1 MDDSSSTEL
10 SLEGYLQHSSGIN
23 WYQLERWFDAA
34 WTPVGGR
41 LSVNPDYKKF
51 RASICE
57 LEYSHVQI
65 FGKPKLGTGGS
76 GDRNRTSNTVRAHLL
91 PRFKVQTI
99 ISRLR
104 AFKHDFRFVANL
116 RVQSRLFPLIR
127 ALSAMRTAPGV
138 TSAEIIMRNSLHT
151 HAARNP
157 FAIRMLGSLRDAPFR
172 KNIGYCALS
181 SPPAPLGAFG
191 PRASSHL
198 PTADKKGLLSP
209 RSRRARRLALPPSH
223 FACAPSPASSGEPR
237 P

>member
-1 MDDSSSTEL
+1 MTLQAQSFL
-10 SLEGYLQHSSGIN
+10 SRGPEGYLQHSFGIN
-23 WYQLERWFDAA
+23 RYQLKRWFDAA

-104 AFKHDFRFVANL
+104 ALKHAFRFVSNL
-116 RVQSRLFPLIR
+116 SVQSRLFPFIR

-138 TSAEIIMRNSLHT
+138 TSAEIIMRNSRVQ
-151 HAARNP
+151 A
-157 FAIRMLGSLRDAPFR
+157 
-172 KNIGYCALS
+172 CLS
-181 SPPAPLGAFG
+181 ISFECKSMCAFG
-191 PRASSHL
+191 PVCF
-198 PTADKKGLLSP
+198 
-209 RSRRARRLALPPSH
+209 RSFVH
-223 FACAPSPASSGEPR
+223 
-237 P
+237 